1 MYVRCTITVTI
12 LSLCAHDTTQFVAD
26 TIAYFILYA
35 VHLNAL
41 NMYVQVVYG
50 SDYYECIPTTEE
62 RRKKF
67 AQFKRNYRETRKSIV
82 IRNVQRRSAEFRVS
96 DAISSIVLKA
106 YGPIAFRYITRTT
119 DTTNDKILKISIIK
133 LLRLRRCGVRRT
145 RNVRK

>member
-50 SDYYECIPTTEE
+50 SDYYDCIPTTEE
-62 RRKKF
+62 RRKIF

-82 IRNVQRRSAEFRVS
+82 IRNVHRRSAEFSSLRCDFVDSSKSVRTDRVS
-96 DAISSIVLKA
+96 LHYTYD
-106 YGPIAFRYITRTT
+106 RY
-119 DTTNDKILKISIIK
+119 DK
-133 LLRLRRCGVRRT
+133 R
-145 RNVRK
+145 